1 LRQAIENHELIL
13 EFQPQV
19 SLQTGRIVSAEALVR
34 WQHPRRGLL
43 GPNEFIP
50 LAERVMLIEPLT
62 QWVLNAALRESRA
75 WQAAGHTVVVAVNFS
90 MRSFQDPY
98 LLETISSLLTTW
110 NMPPSS
116 LLLELTESSLMA
128 DPAETIEV
136 ITRLRAKGLRIAVDD
151 FGTGYASLGYL
162 KHFPVDELKIDKS
175 FIRGMATDRKDLAI
189 VRSTI
194 SLAHELGLQAVAE
207 GVEDSATWDLLAQA
221 GCDQAQGY
229 YICEP
234 VSAAGLREQLDDA
247 HHLLKV
253 A

>member
-1 LRQAIENHELIL
+1 
-13 EFQPQV
+13 
-19 SLQTGRIVSAEALVR
+19 
-34 WQHPRRGLL
+34 
-43 GPNEFIP
+43 
-50 LAERVMLIEPLT
+50 
-62 QWVLNAALRESRA
+62 
-75 WQAAGHTVVVAVNFS
+75 
-90 MRSFQDPY
+90 
-98 LLETISSLLTTW
+98 
-110 NMPPSS
+110 
-116 LLLELTESSLMA
+116 MA